1 MLKSKD
7 LEIDRL
13 RRQLAASNQVIDK
26 QADTLAALR
35 TTARRGSRQPG
46 AANPHKIVTESDLS
60 AIVNGSGKANET
72 GRDAAAPRS
81 PPPAT
86 TATLARTNSSPI
98 KSSAAL
104 EGSSPTSPAK
114 GRTARLA
121 KAPLKGMANGKRV
134 TRSAVASAKPSTSA
148 PASDDA
154 SEDSDPPKVRNPE
167 AMLLRAREA
176 IADAFEPDGEPAG
189 QGGGHNG
196 SDVGLVGDGDT
207 SESEAPA
214 SPRSPPHSPHSAL
227 SQLSR
232 DSSQLSRDSEQG
244 GAEADHED
252 EDDFLHGSRI
262 HVVVRKRPPRSDGD
276 TDVVDCAPPRCVVH
290 EPKKKVDLTEY
301 VHPHEFLFDDSFGA
315 EADTTDVYRRSVH
328 SLVHNLFQGGTSTCF
343 CFGETA
349 SGKTYTLFGE
359 CGTVGGAKGDTAAT
373 APSSPEGLYMMA
385 ARRIFDEAADASSPG
400 QDGVLEPGFAGGIGV
415 SMFEIY
421 GQKVFD
427 LLNGSNALTALED
440 AKGVLQLVGLSRH
453 YCDDIDTFMA
463 KTSAGRAARSTSS
476 TGANQTSSR
485 SHAVM
490 AVYLLNREHMVQDGS
505 GVSYTPDNAV
515 EVVGKLSLIDLAGSE
530 RGVDNAE
537 TDKTTRMEGRQINTS
552 LLALKEV
559 IRSLEG
565 KRSHA
570 PFRQSRLT
578 QVLQESL
585 TGNLCQTVVVA
596 CISAAL
602 ENCQQTLN
610 TLRYA
615 EGLKKRKRRKS
626 LTGTP
631 GGTGAATPTQQTP
644 SSMVRSM
651 KKGPPPTPPQA
662 PWESPQSQT
671 HTRKG
676 HRRSRSDGHGKGGFS
691 LAAMAKDA
699 LATPSSSQGAT
710 PPTPTRTVAGRDAP
724 TPPRPRGVPRLTRA
738 SSASV
743 AVSAASARSDSQ
755 GRTAS
760 RASTNSR
767 SPSRSRLRRNSTT
780 AVGNTRSSSTSASPS
795 RRSSSVSKIVT
806 GSSTTAVAAAAA
818 AAATAADADAAA
830 VAAVMAAPFETT
842 CPRAGEGRHALK
854 LSKAIPRP
862 GEMACTCSMCN
873 RVVVDSEVFSCR
885 LCKPWYN
892 VCQGECLGPVG
903 SISVRRLSSSLPVTD
918 SACDAIMDPRTPS
931 VYLQPHAATDSPVIL
946 AGTTFLTW
954 LSHHHSKRATTS
966 AQAAAVN

>member
-1 MLKSKD
+1 MSNDFRFISNHYSD
-7 LEIDRL
+7 LIP
-13 RRQLAASNQVIDK
+13 QLP
-26 QADTLAALR
+26 TLACYHQRSGGTSGLPFSKKGSSRAQTTSKKKLATKSPADAKDKAR
-35 TTARRGSRQPG
+35 TGVPGPLTRSRSHSQP
-46 AANPHKIVTESDLS
+46 
-60 AIVNGSGKANET
+60 
-72 GRDAAAPRS
+72 R
-81 PPPAT
+81 PAT
-86 TATLARTNSSPI
+86 TASSRRL
-98 KSSAAL
+98 SLQQGGQDS
-104 EGSSPTSPAK
+104 GSGDSDG
-114 GRTARLA
+114 GR
-121 KAPLKGMANGKRV
+121 RV
-134 TRSAVASAKPSTSA
+134 TRSSKSKSMVRGNATTTAAANGSSAKALNRTQTEGDVSSSAAAMPANTRKTSKSKHRRSISHDTKVGNSSDALARAVAQAAAEVVATVPGQILVVGKSARGAAAKQTWEWDGGQSEPSA
-148 PASDDA
+148 
-154 SEDSDPPKVRNPE
+154 N
-167 AMLLRAREA
+167 
-176 IADAFEPDGEPAG
+176 
-189 QGGGHNG
+189 
-196 SDVGLVGDGDT
+196 DVGAEEMDGRRELDYSDT
-207 SESEAPA
+207 
-214 SPRSPPHSPHSAL
+214 
-227 SQLSR
+227 
-232 DSSQLSRDSEQG
+232 DDFEQ
-244 GAEADHED
+244 EDDHED

-359 CGTVGGAKGDTAAT
+359 CGTVGGGKGEVAS
-373 APSSPEGLYMMA
+373 PSSPEGLYMMA
-385 ARRIFDEAADASSPG
+385 ARRIFDEAAEASSPG
-400 QDGVLEPGFAGGIGV
+400 QDGMLEPGFAGGIGV

-515 EVVGKLSLIDLAGSE
+515 EVIGKLSLIDLAGSE

-615 EGLKKRKRRKS
+615 EGLKKRK
-626 LTGTP
+626 
-631 GGTGAATPTQQTP
+631 A
-644 SSMVRSM
+644 
-651 KKGPPPTPPQA
+651 KK
-662 PWESPQSQT
+662 
-671 HTRKG
+671 
-676 HRRSRSDGHGKGGFS
+676 
-691 LAAMAKDA
+691 
-699 LATPSSSQGAT
+699 
-710 PPTPTRTVAGRDAP
+710 
-724 TPPRPRGVPRLTRA
+724 
-738 SSASV
+738 
-743 AVSAASARSDSQ
+743 
-755 GRTAS
+755 
-760 RASTNSR
+760 
-767 SPSRSRLRRNSTT
+767 
-780 AVGNTRSSSTSASPS
+780 
-795 RRSSSVSKIVT
+795 
-806 GSSTTAVAAAAA
+806 
-818 AAATAADADAAA
+818 
-830 VAAVMAAPFETT
+830 
-842 CPRAGEGRHALK
+842 
-854 LSKAIPRP
+854 
-862 GEMACTCSMCN
+862 
-873 RVVVDSEVFSCR
+873 
-885 LCKPWYN
+885 
-892 VCQGECLGPVG
+892 
-903 SISVRRLSSSLPVTD
+903 RLSV
-918 SACDAIMDPRTPS
+918 
-931 VYLQPHAATDSPVIL
+931 
-946 AGTTFLTW
+946 
-954 LSHHHSKRATTS
+954 
-966 AQAAAVN
+966 

>member
-1 MLKSKD
+1 M
-7 LEIDRL
+7 
-13 RRQLAASNQVIDK
+13 DK
-26 QADTLAALR
+26 
-35 TTARRGSRQPG
+35 ARSGVPGPLTRSRSHSQP
-46 AANPHKIVTESDLS
+46 
-60 AIVNGSGKANET
+60 
-72 GRDAAAPRS
+72 R
-81 PPPAT
+81 PAT
-86 TATLARTNSSPI
+86 TASARRLSLQQGGQDSGSGDSSD
-98 KSSAAL
+98 
-104 EGSSPTSPAK
+104 G
-114 GRTARLA
+114 GR
-121 KAPLKGMANGKRV
+121 RV
-134 TRSAVASAKPSTSA
+134 TRSSKSKSMARGNATNGSANANGSSTRALNRTQTEGDVSSSAASMPADAKKNSKSKHRRSISHDTKVGSDALTKAAAEAVATVPGQIVVAGKSARGAAAKQTWERPGDQSEPSA
-148 PASDDA
+148 
-154 SEDSDPPKVRNPE
+154 
-167 AMLLRAREA
+167 
-176 IADAFEPDGEPAG
+176 ADAEDE
-189 QGGGHNG
+189 
-196 SDVGLVGDGDT
+196 
-207 SESEAPA
+207 
-214 SPRSPPHSPHSAL
+214 
-227 SQLSR
+227 
-232 DSSQLSRDSEQG
+232 
-244 GAEADHED
+244 EADGRRELDYSETDDREEEDDLED

-615 EGLKKRKRRKS
+615 EGLKKRK
-626 LTGTP
+626 
-631 GGTGAATPTQQTP
+631 A
-644 SSMVRSM
+644 
-651 KKGPPPTPPQA
+651 KK
-662 PWESPQSQT
+662 
-671 HTRKG
+671 
-676 HRRSRSDGHGKGGFS
+676 
-691 LAAMAKDA
+691 
-699 LATPSSSQGAT
+699 
-710 PPTPTRTVAGRDAP
+710 
-724 TPPRPRGVPRLTRA
+724 
-738 SSASV
+738 
-743 AVSAASARSDSQ
+743 
-755 GRTAS
+755 
-760 RASTNSR
+760 
-767 SPSRSRLRRNSTT
+767 
-780 AVGNTRSSSTSASPS
+780 
-795 RRSSSVSKIVT
+795 
-806 GSSTTAVAAAAA
+806 
-818 AAATAADADAAA
+818 
-830 VAAVMAAPFETT
+830 
-842 CPRAGEGRHALK
+842 
-854 LSKAIPRP
+854 
-862 GEMACTCSMCN
+862 
-873 RVVVDSEVFSCR
+873 
-885 LCKPWYN
+885 
-892 VCQGECLGPVG
+892 
-903 SISVRRLSSSLPVTD
+903 RLSV
-918 SACDAIMDPRTPS
+918 
-931 VYLQPHAATDSPVIL
+931 
-946 AGTTFLTW
+946 
-954 LSHHHSKRATTS
+954 
-966 AQAAAVN
+966 